1 MDKPFTKTQQ
11 DFIAQYARKLL
22 VEWCLY
28 QLRFGNMPT
37 VPSNSGRRDVYL
49 DHAES
54 KGWVNKAGSKV
65 LSKGFSTA
73 AAFLRR

>member
-1 MDKPFTKTQQ
+1 MDKPLTKTQQ

-28 QLRFGNMPT
+28 QLRNGNMPT
-37 VPSNSGRRDVYL
+37 VPRDSGGIYL

-54 KGWVNKAGSKV
+54 KGWVNKTGSKV